1 MSAIIFAI
9 IGIGLV
15 LAFYK
20 PYVYVVYF
28 GLLGSDVGA
37 RGITGFID
45 SIYPM
50 YSLIMRLILAIA
62 MTVALVRYYSQHKR
76 SSISK
81 WISISLLYI
90 VSMIAMLVLHLG
102 ELSIMSFLGR
112 TLLTICN
119 FGPAALIIWMVYA
132 NQFNHKR
139 LLLVYSVLQCSI
151 AFIIIYGSYFGFP
164 LLNVFN
170 AGLYNEG
177 YFYLDDNN
185 SMVALPNNFYL
196 AFVGKNDYFIR
207 CGQFHNSNGLGFAS
221 GVLIFLS
228 LSNFFEDKREWLSKL
243 FFIVIGLFAFLLWCN
258 TGTRGPIVG
267 IVVGIMT
274 YLIVSK
280 KNNKGLAIAIGVS
293 IVIALMVILLF
304 ASDSSFINYFVG
316 SSTNESFES
325 RRALNDNAF
334 AHFTDFFLTGCGG
347 DMTMLFENEID
358 PHELPMRIFCL
369 YGIIPAIIVTI
380 LTIIRPLKSYFHNRE
395 ALTLYASGCFW
406 LTLFIGLT
414 NNFAENILYWLVL
427 GEFIISISSGNTDL
441 NGNKIKIREASA

>member
-62 MTVALVRYYSQHKR
+62 MTVALVRYYSRHKK
-76 SSISK
+76 SNISN
-81 WISISLLYI
+81 WVSISLIYI
-90 VSMIAMLVLHLG
+90 LSMIAMLIFHLSD
-102 ELSIMSFLGR
+102 LSVMSFFGR

-119 FGPAALIIWMVYA
+119 FGPAALIIWMVFA
-132 NQFNHKR
+132 DQFNHKR

-164 LLNVFN
+164 FLNIFN

-185 SMVALPNNFYL
+185 SMVALPSNFYL

-221 GVLIFLS
+221 GVLIFLAF
-228 LSNFFEDKREWLSKL
+228 SNFMEGKKEWVSKL
-243 FFIVIGLFAFLLWCN
+243 IYIVIGLFAFLLWCN

-267 IVVGIMT
+267 IVVGVIA

-280 KNNKGLAIAIGVS
+280 KNKGLAVAMSVLVVVVS
-293 IVIALMVILLF
+293 IIILLF
-304 ASDSSFINYFVG
+304 ASDSSFVNYFVG
-316 SSTNESFES
+316 SSTSESFES
-325 RRALNDNAF
+325 RRTLNDNAF
-334 AHFTDFFLTGCGG
+334 AHFADFFLTGCGG

-380 LTIIRPLKSYFHNRE
+380 LTIIKPLNSFFHNRKS
-395 ALTLYASGCFW
+395 LTLYASGCFW

-427 GEFIISISSGNTDL
+427 GEFIINISSGNNDL
-441 NGNKIKIREASA
+441 NGNKIKIREVSA

>member
-1 MSAIIFAI
+1 MNVIIIAI
-9 IGIGLV
+9 IGLGLFW
-15 LAFYK
+15 AIYK
-20 PYVYVVYF
+20 PYLYVVYF
-28 GLLGSDVGA
+28 GLLGCDVGA

-45 SIYPM
+45 TMFPM
-50 YSLIMRLILAIA
+50 YSLLMRLILAVA
-62 MTVALVRYYSQHKR
+62 MTVALIRYFSRHRK
-76 SSISK
+76 SSNNRWVSL
-81 WISISLLYI
+81 SLLYMA
-90 VSMIAMLVLHLG
+90 SMIAMLVFHLG
-102 ELSIMSFLGR
+102 ELEAMSFLGR
-112 TLLTICN
+112 VLIAICI
-119 FGPAALIIWMVYA
+119 FGPASLIIWLVYSD
-132 NQFNHKR
+132 QFNHKK
-139 LLLVYSVLQCSI
+139 LLFSYSIIQCGI

-185 SMVALPNNFYL
+185 SMVALPSNFYL
-196 AFVGKNDYFIR
+196 AFVGKNEYFIR

-221 GVLIFLS
+221 GVLIFLTF
-228 LSNFFEDKREWLSKL
+228 SNFLDGKKEWLSKL
-243 FFIVIGLFAFLLWCN
+243 LFIIIGLFAFLLWCN

-267 IVVGIMT
+267 IVVGVMA
-274 YLIVSK
+274 YLIVRK
-280 KNNKGLAIAIGVS
+280 KNKGLTITIGAFV
-293 IVIALMVILLF
+293 VVAMVVILIF
-304 ASDSSFINYFVG
+304 ASDSSFVNYFVG

-347 DMTMLFENEID
+347 DMTMLFEKEID

-380 LTIIRPLKSYFHNRE
+380 LTIIKPLKSFFHNSKS
-395 ALTLYASGCFW
+395 LTLYASGCFW

-427 GEFIISISSGNTDL
+427 GEFIISISTGSINQ
-441 NGNKIKIREASA
+441 NGNKVKVREVSA